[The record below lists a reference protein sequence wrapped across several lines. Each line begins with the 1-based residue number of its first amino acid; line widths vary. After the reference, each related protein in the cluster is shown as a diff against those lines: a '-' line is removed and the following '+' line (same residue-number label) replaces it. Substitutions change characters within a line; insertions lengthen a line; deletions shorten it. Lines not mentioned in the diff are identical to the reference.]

1 MLVAHILDSIDL
13 KGGRIDVIELSI
25 GLVWVVEVNDFGLHW
40 IERVNYYN
48 WRILSMHIIVIL
60 FRWVLRIYV
69 ISRIDLI
76 RYLGCRRERI
86 RRYIIS
92 DRVI

>member
-25 GLVWVVEVNDFGLHW
+25 GLVGVVEVNDFGLHW

-60 FRWVLRIYV
+60 FRWVLKIYV
-69 ISRIDLI
+69 IRRIDLI
-76 RYLGCRRERI
+76 RYLRCRRERI
-86 RRYIIS
+86 RIYIIS
-92 DRVI
+92 DGVI